1 MRAPLLA
8 AFLAPAMLLATPG
21 APQVPPRGPGSV
33 AGSVEVSVTNLDV
46 VVVDSSGS
54 RVPGLTREDFEVRE
68 GGRTQ
73 PITNFSEVRRGV
85 LVMASGGAPGL
96 PPAVP
101 ADPPATAPPR
111 TRMIVF
117 VDNASLAPADRVR
130 VLTSVRD
137 FLSKSLNGTTEV
149 MAVSWG
155 LALHVHQAFTTNA
168 GEVRRALER
177 IEGEAAGGALRASRR
192 RELIREIDDIVSGL
206 QPGGDVGARTRAYCD
221 SLQAEIRG
229 TLAALQA
236 CVERLAGLEGRKVL
250 LIVTQGLPQ
259 SPGLEIWKYIDDALH
274 GKPNAALKARDYDLT
289 STYEDLVRA
298 ANAAG
303 VTLYTVDA
311 TGLGVDA
318 SVSADS
324 PAALAR
330 LDGSLDRSNLQSMER
345 SIAEQTGGSAIVN
358 ANDVSTGLAEVAED
372 GTSYYSVGYLSTGGA
387 LDRPRTIA
395 VTVKRKGLV
404 ARSRRSLVEKSARAR
419 VTEAVRSALY
429 LPRGDNPLD
438 LTLDV
443 GGARRA
449 AGGTVVV
456 SVRFGVPWS
465 RLSIPGPGKS
475 GARLSLFVAAL
486 DEEARETEVM
496 SQEMSPQPAPGEPL
510 YHLELSLSLR
520 PGKNRL
526 SIALRDEV
534 SGLVSFAQKAL
545 AVPR

>member
-8 AFLAPAMLLATPG
+8 ALLAPTMLLATPG
-21 APQVPPRGPGSV
+21 APQVPTRGPESV
-33 AGSVEVSVTNLDV
+33 AGSVEVSITNLDV
-46 VVVDSSGS
+46 VVVDSSGG

-73 PITNFSEVRRGV
+73 PITNSSEVRRGV
-85 LVMASGGAPGL
+85 LVVAPGGASG
-96 PPAVP
+96 PPAAAP
-101 ADPPATAPPR
+101 EDPPAPAPPR

-130 VLTSVRD
+130 VLASVRD
-137 FLSKSLNGTTEV
+137 FLSMDLNGSTEV

-177 IEGEAAGGALRASRR
+177 IEGEAAGGMLRASRR

-206 QPGGDVGARTRAYCD
+206 QPGGDVNARTRAYCA
-221 SLQAEIRG
+221 SLQGEIRG

-236 CVERLAGLEGRKVL
+236 CVERLAGFGGRKVL
-250 LIVTQGLPQ
+250 LVVTQGLPQ
-259 SPGLEIWKYIDDALH
+259 SPGLEIWQYVDDAQH
-274 GKPNAALKARDYDLT
+274 GFPTAALKARDYDLT
-289 STYEDLVRA
+289 SNYEDLVRT

-311 TGLGVDA
+311 TGLGVNA
-318 SVSADS
+318 SVSAES
-324 PAALAR
+324 PTTLAH

-345 SIAEQTGGSAIVN
+345 LIAEQTGGSAIVN
-358 ANDVSTGLAEVAED
+358 ANNVSAGLAEVAED
-372 GTSYYSVGYLSTGGA
+372 GASHYSLGYPSTGAA
-387 LDRPRTIA
+387 LDRPRTITVA
-395 VTVKRKGLV
+395 VKRKGLV
-404 ARSRRSLVEKSARAR
+404 ARFRRSLVEKSARTR
-419 VTEAVRSALY
+419 VTEAVRTALY

-438 LTLDV
+438 LTLEV
-443 GGARRA
+443 GEARRA
-449 AGGTVVV
+449 AGGTVTV
-456 SVRFGVPWS
+456 SLRLGVPWS
-465 RLSIPGPGKS
+465 RLSVPGPGKR
-475 GARLSLFVAAL
+475 GVKLSVFVAAL

-496 SQEMSPQPAPGEPL
+496 SQEMSAVPAPGEPL

-526 SIALRDEV
+526 SIALRDEAT
-534 SGLVSFAQKAL
+534 GLVSFAQKAL